1 MAIAQPASYG
11 GGSTIVV
18 QIDHL
23 PAGSRS
29 APLGREEGGNLEV
42 SSMIARAE
50 AACDRYQQAVSEP
63 GLGALALRKRRDN
76 LRAME
81 RVLARLRNQ
90 DPGNGR

>member
-1 MAIAQPASYG
+1 
-11 GGSTIVV
+11 
-18 QIDHL
+18 
-23 PAGSRS
+23 
-29 APLGREEGGNLEV
+29 
-42 SSMIARAE
+42 MIARAE